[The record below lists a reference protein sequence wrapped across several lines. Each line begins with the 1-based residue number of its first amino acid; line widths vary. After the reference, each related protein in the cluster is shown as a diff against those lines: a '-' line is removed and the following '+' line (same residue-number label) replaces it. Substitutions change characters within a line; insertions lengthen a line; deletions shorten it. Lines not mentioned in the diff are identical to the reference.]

1 MSAYKL
7 SYKKLKQ
14 NRRLGSSNKMQVICS
29 PLRSLNSLLRFS
41 TYPGII
47 ASPVSGKP
55 ITASSPKPYMVG
67 KKHHRLN
74 IIKHLSSLIFQ

>member
-1 MSAYKL
+1 MQLKPHLLWDKQWSASKL
-7 SYKKLKQ
+7 SYKKLKRK
-14 NRRLGSSNKMQVICS
+14 RRLGSSNKMQVICS

-55 ITASSPKPYMVG
+55 ITASSPKPFMVG
-67 KKHHRLN
+67 EKTTD
-74 IIKHLSSLIFQ
+74 